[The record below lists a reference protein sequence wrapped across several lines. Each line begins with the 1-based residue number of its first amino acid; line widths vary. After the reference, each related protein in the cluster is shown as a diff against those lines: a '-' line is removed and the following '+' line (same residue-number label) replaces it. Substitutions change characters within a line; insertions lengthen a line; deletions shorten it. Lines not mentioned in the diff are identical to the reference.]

1 MGPYDWVMKR
11 NEPLSTVMTKDP
23 TTVNVT
29 HKLSEVRKLMSDG
42 GIHHVPVV
50 SGTKLVGL
58 ISATDMVR
66 LSFSAY
72 GADARAVDAMLDHE
86 FSIEKVMS
94 KDLTTLNSSQKV
106 RDAATALSGGNFHS
120 IPVVDD
126 DNNLVGIVTSTDLI
140 RYLADQY

>member
-1 MGPYDWVMKR
+1 MKR
-11 NEPLSTVMTKDP
+11 NEPMSTVMTKDP

-29 HKLSEVRKLMSDG
+29 NKLSEVRKLMADE

-94 KDLTTLNSSQKV
+94 TDLTTLHEAQHV
-106 RDAATALSGGNFHS
+106 RDAATALSTGTFHS
-120 IPVVDD
+120 IPVVDGEK
-126 DNNLVGIVTSTDLI
+126 NLVGIVTSTDLI